1 MYIFKSWIVACLF
14 LSVLSNANAQEQD
27 EVGSQLPHPVVA
39 QARELLG
46 VPYRWGGTEPLK
58 GFDCSGLIQYVF
70 SRFQV
75 SVPRMP
81 IDMFKK
87 YSPVLATQLLPGD
100 VVFFNTFEKISHV
113 GIYIGDRRFIHAPR
127 KGLDVSI
134 ESMDSTYYKPRFAG
148 ARRLIPW
155 QQSMLLN

>member
-1 MYIFKSWIVACLF
+1 MYILKSLFIACIF
-14 LSVLSNANAQEQD
+14 LSMQCNANAQDQVEMN
-27 EVGSQLPHPVVA
+27 SPLPHPVVA
-39 QARELLG
+39 QASELLG

-70 SRFQV
+70 SRLHI

-81 IDMFKK
+81 VEMFKK
-87 YSPVLATQLLPGD
+87 YSPVPSSQLLPGD
-100 VVFFNTFEKISHV
+100 VVFFNTFGKISHV
-113 GIYIGDRRFIHAPR
+113 GIYIGDRRFIHAPH

-155 QQSMLLN
+155 SQSMLLN